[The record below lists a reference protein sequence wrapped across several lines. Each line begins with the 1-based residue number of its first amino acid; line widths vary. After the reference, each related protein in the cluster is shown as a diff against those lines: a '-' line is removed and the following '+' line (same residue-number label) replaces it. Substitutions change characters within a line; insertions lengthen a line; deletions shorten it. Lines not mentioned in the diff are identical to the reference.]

1 MAALHLKNGG
11 APLGLEVALQSP
23 SLSWFFVD
31 PCNYHS
37 GDQSRGALVDCTENK
52 AHKQRAKEVEPGQI
66 YMLLLSY

>member
-1 MAALHLKNGG
+1 M
-11 APLGLEVALQSP
+11 GLEVALQSP